1 MAGIVAVM
9 FSSGCGIVNSGAG
22 GGAATTAKAVAKKA
36 IAWKAPAPSPTAKPR
51 PKPGPT
57 AQQRVSAAVGPLFD
71 ADNDDAGLAVV
82 DLTTGQWVSYG
93 GNREFRTASIVKA
106 DILSTLLYQAQQGQ
120 GSLSSREESL
130 ATLMIEDSDN
140 DAATALW
147 NDAGG
152 SGGVAAANK
161 VFGMH
166 DTTPGP
172 GGLWGLTTTTAND
185 QIRLLR
191 QIFATPSKLSASSQA
206 YIQDLMRHVSPEQAW
221 GVPVTADDGTDPA
234 VKNGWLPDPKLWV
247 VNSIGSVT
255 HSGDHLLI
263 AVLSHYNYS
272 YGGGISVVQ
281 GIAKKAADAVTSYQ
295 PSSPTT
301 G

>member
-1 MAGIVAVM
+1 MP
-9 FSSGCGIVNSGAG
+9 
-22 GGAATTAKAVAKKA
+22 KPKPK
-36 IAWKAPAPSPTAKPR
+36 PAP
-51 PKPGPT
+51 GPS
-57 AQQRVSAAVGPLFD
+57 AQQLVSAAVGPLFD
-71 ADNDDAGLAVV
+71 ADNDDAGLAVL
-82 DLTTGQWVSYG
+82 DLSTGQWVSYG
-93 GNREFRTASIVKA
+93 GNREFHTASIVKA
-106 DILSTLLYQAQQGQ
+106 DILSTLLYQAQQSQ
-120 GSLSSREESL
+120 GSLSSHEESL

-140 DAATALW
+140 AAATALW

-161 VFGMH
+161 AFGMR

-172 GGLWGLTTTTAND
+172 GGLWGLTATTAND
-185 QIRLLR
+185 QVRLLR

-206 YIQDLMRHVSPEQAW
+206 YIQDLMRHVSSEQAW
-221 GVPVTADDGTDPA
+221 GVPVTADAGTGPA
-234 VKNGWLPDPKLWV
+234 VKNGWLPDPRLWV

-255 HSGDHLLI
+255 HNGDHLLI